1 MDIITIFLIAIGLS
15 FDTFAVSISTGLV
28 IKQIK
33 FKQALKIAFVLAFL
47 QTLMPFIG
55 WFAGKQIFSLIKSF
69 DHWLAFILLSILG
82 VKMIFESFKKEEE
95 KKNFNP
101 LKLSVLLGM
110 GIATSIDALVVG
122 VSFAFIRTNIWL
134 AIAIIGFITFLVAML
149 GMLFGKNVGNKFGK
163 RFEILGGLILISIG
177 VKILISHI
185 L

>member
-15 FDTFAVSISTGLV
+15 FDTFAVSVSTGLV

-33 FKQALKIAFVLAFL
+33 FKQALKVAFVLAFL
-47 QTLMPFIG
+47 QTAMPLIG
-55 WFAGKQIFSLIKSF
+55 WFAGKQISSLIESF
-69 DHWLAFILLSILG
+69 DHWLAFVLLFILG
-82 VKMIFESFKKEEE
+82 VKMIIESFKKEED
-95 KKNFNP
+95 KTNFNP
-101 LKLSVLLGM
+101 LKFSVLIGM

-122 VSFAFIRTNIWL
+122 VSFAFIKTNIWL
-134 AIAIIGFITFLVAML
+134 ALALIGFITFLVAML

-163 RFEILGGLILISIG
+163 KFEILGGLILISIG